1 MDPKFILAFLAF
13 LPILIV
19 GFLLVGLRIPASRAM
34 PAAFISVVL
43 IAAFVWKV
51 PYVQVGAATVNGL
64 VIAVTLLFIIFGAIL
79 LLETLRASGG
89 LKTIRDGF
97 TSISPDRRIQ
107 VIIIAWLFG
116 SFIEGAAGFGT
127 PAAVAVPLLVGLRF
141 PPLAAVVAGM
151 MIQCTPVS
159 FGALGTPILVGVSKG
174 LAGDPSVIE
183 YAKSIGH
190 EVIDNQLP
198 TSFFAMLGTKVA
210 IMHAIMGTLVPLFV
224 VATMTRFFGE
234 KKSFGEGLKIWKFA
248 IFASLAMTIPYVLV
262 AIFLGPEFPSL
273 IGGLVGL
280 MIVTTAARF
289 EFLVPIQNHW
299 EFPSENKWDSE
310 WMGCTNDDEGVDRG
324 ASKDSKI
331 PLKINPFMAWLP
343 YILVA
348 VLLVATR
355 LPELGIKPLV
365 QKIGA
370 IEVKNLFGTEN
381 IHIKVQ
387 PLYLPGSIFIA
398 VSLVTFLLHRIR
410 PVAYKA
416 AWIRTIKTTTSASF
430 ALIFTVPLVQVFIH
444 TDGGSAG
451 YEKMPIALAEGISA
465 LAGPAWPLFSPLVG
479 GFGAFVAGSNT
490 ISNMMFSLF
499 QFGVGE
505 QIGVD
510 PSWIVASQAVGGAA
524 GNTICVHN
532 VVAASAVAG
541 IYGREGQIIRKTLPL
556 FLYYAIGAGII
567 CWLIVTF
574 G

>member
-1 MDPKFILAFLAF
+1 MDPTYILALLAS

-19 GFLLVGLRIPASRAM
+19 GFLLVGLRLPASRAM
-34 PAAFISVVL
+34 PAAYLSVVL

-51 PYVQVGAATVNGL
+51 PYIQIGAASVNGL
-64 VIAVTLLFIIFGAIL
+64 LIAATLLFIIFGAIL

-89 LKTIRDGF
+89 LKTIRNGF
-97 TSISPDRRIQ
+97 TAISPDRRIQ

-116 SFIEGAAGFGT
+116 TFIEGAAGFGT
-127 PAAVAVPLLVGLRF
+127 PAAIAVPLLVGLRF

-159 FGALGTPILVGVSKG
+159 YGALGTPILVGVSKG
-174 LAGDPSVIE
+174 LAGDPSVLE
-183 YAKSIGH
+183 YARSMGY
-190 EVIDNQLP
+190 EVIDKQLP
-198 TSFFAMLGTKVA
+198 TSFFQMLGAKIA
-210 IMHAIMGTLVPLFV
+210 MMHAILGTLVPLFV
-224 VATMTRFFGE
+224 VATMTRFFGDN
-234 KKSFGEGLKIWKFA
+234 KSYREGLQIWKFA
-248 IFASLAMTIPYVLV
+248 VFASLSMTVPYVLV

-280 MIVTTAARF
+280 MVVTTAARF
-289 EFLVPIQNHW
+289 GFLIPTENHW
-299 EFPSENKWDSE
+299 QFPSEKNWDEEWLANKIDE
-310 WMGCTNDDEGVDRG
+310 LNNNNADDNESTPG
-324 ASKDSKI
+324 SKI
-331 PLKINPFMAWLP
+331 SPLMAWLP
-343 YILVA
+343 YVLVA

-355 LPELGIKPLV
+355 LPELGIKPML
-365 QKIGA
+365 QTAGA
-370 IEVKNLFGTEN
+370 IVVNNLFETKN
-381 IHIKVQ
+381 VHIKIQ
-387 PLYLPGSIFIA
+387 PLFLPGTIFII
-398 VSLVTFLLHRIR
+398 VSFATFLLHR
-410 PVAYKA
+410 VKFEAYQA
-416 AWIRTIKTTTSASF
+416 AWSRTAKTTLSASF
-430 ALIFTVPLVQVFIH
+430 ALFFTVPLVQVFIH

-510 PSWIVASQAVGGAA
+510 PTWMVASQAVGGAA

-541 IYGREGQIIRKTLPL
+541 IYGREGQVIRKTLPL

-567 CWLIVTF
+567 SLMIVSF
-574 G
+574 N